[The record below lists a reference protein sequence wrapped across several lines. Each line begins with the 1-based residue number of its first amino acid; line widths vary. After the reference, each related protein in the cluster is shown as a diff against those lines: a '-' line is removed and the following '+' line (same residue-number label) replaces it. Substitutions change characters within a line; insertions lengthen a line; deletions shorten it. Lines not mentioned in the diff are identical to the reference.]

1 MAAVYRKQLTEGDW
15 VTGNSLEDEK
25 FIGYVEL
32 IDMGGN
38 VKVYVTQSDHE
49 EAVGRLVESRLSK
62 LERLP
67 DFEPT
72 SPADLYSLIDLA
84 LMTRD
89 RAWFEQLRAEQ
100 AIAAFASSKG
110 PLFGHTDK
118 GGAARFGPK
127 RVNID

>member
-1 MAAVYRKQLTEGDW
+1 MTNVKRNGIAEGDW

-25 FIGYVEL
+25 FIGYVES
-32 IDMGGN
+32 IDLGGIA
-38 VKVYVTQSDHE
+38 KVYVTQSDRE
-49 EAVGRLVESRLSK
+49 EAVGRTVEGRLAK

-67 DFEPT
+67 DYAPT
-72 SPADLYSLIDLA
+72 EPADLQSLIDLA

-110 PLFGHTDK
+110 SQQS
-118 GGAARFGPK
+118 PK
-127 RVNID
+127 LRGVSNMGTRRVNID